1 MHMKIIFNKRP
12 DQVLGPLTAP
22 EDPRIF
28 EDAEV
33 SDTSVVDVTV
43 GGTQRDRI
51 LEHPAPTNRFHD
63 EYRFCHPRNSRTRI
77 CRATLGELK
86 ETLNKW
92 TPDNVPEKA
101 ESREV
106 ILTSENSASIL
117 MKCLIRGV
125 ENMGDMRLI
134 LAFQHGKFLDD
145 RWPRCYKVVIFDTK
159 NQIFLLRTAGNKED
173 ARRINYTKEIDV
185 HSFNPEWFADRSTL
199 LAHKGFWLRLREI
212 INTM

>member
-1 MHMKIIFNKRP
+1 MHPKLIARIIANRN
-12 DQVLGPLTAP
+12 V
-22 EDPRIF
+22 
-28 EDAEV
+28 
-33 SDTSVVDVTV
+33 TSVVDVTV
-43 GGTQRDRI
+43 GPPQCDRI

-63 EYRFCHPRNSRTRI
+63 EYRFCHPRNPRTRI
-77 CRATLGELK
+77 CRATFGELK

-125 ENMGDMRLI
+125 ENMEDMRLI

-145 RWPRCYKVVIFDTK
+145 RWECCYKVVIFDKK
-159 NQIFLLRTAGNKED
+159 NHTFLLRTAGNKEG
-173 ARRINYTKEIDV
+173 ARQCNYTKEIDV
-185 HSFNPEWFADRSTL
+185 HSYDDEWFVDRSTL
-199 LAHKGFWLRLREI
+199 LAHKKFWLRLREI
-212 INTM
+212 INAK